1 MQKRQ
6 QCSGR
11 SGFEHGAVIWISW
24 AGSSGG
30 LGRAARSQG
39 RERGWSMA
47 QPHKPGHVP
56 CSHCHGMTSNPT
68 RTTAALPTRTDKLR
82 IQGPLGRVQSRL
94 LPIITMLC
102 LLLSLF
108 SLPLCSWLLLNLFWS
123 SRMIDQV
130 CQIWRA
136 GRNKLTHLN
145 WYLHKISGYLY
156 PSKTCMVR
164 CYFKKMP
171 GGRGSPYPLASAVV
185 DYKFKANLSAAV
197 QSVTRTGLEI
207 SFPYAFQIKVSL
219 MHFSSCLWTFRVH
232 WQQTEWLGTK
242 ETPLSFPPR
251 ELASGLN
258 LLMDYRHPLM

>member
-1 MQKRQ
+1 MELLFGSPEQ
-6 QCSGR
+6 
-11 SGFEHGAVIWISW
+11 EAVEAWV
-24 AGSSGG
+24 G
-30 LGRAARSQG
+30 LHVPKAARGDGARHSHTNLG
-39 RERGWSMA
+39 TFPAATAMGWP
-47 QPHKPGHVP
+47 QTPPEQQ
-56 CSHCHGMTSNPT
+56 
-68 RTTAALPTRTDKLR
+68 LPTRTDKLR

-108 SLPLCSWLLLNLFWS
+108 SLPLCSWLLLNLFWN

-171 GGRGSPYPLASAVV
+171 SGRGSPYPLPSAVV
-185 DYKFKANLSAAV
+185 DYKSKANLSAAV

-242 ETPLSFPPR
+242 ETPLSFPLR